1 MILNNEMHSL
11 PAYLFHQ
18 GTNYKAYEYL
28 GVHKEN
34 GRYVFRVWAPNADA
48 IYIVGNFNLWCE
60 DMPMYRVTDGIW
72 EYIDKTN
79 RVSAGDVYKFKIW
92 NSYRCF
98 YKTDP
103 YGVYCEKTPDTA
115 SIVYESN
122 YQWQDGAWRELAT
135 KNADKYYEKPMNIYE
150 MHLGSWKKKADGSY
164 LSYREIADEL
174 SVYVKKMGYTH
185 VELLPVM
192 EHPFDG
198 SWGYQV
204 GCYYA
209 PTSRFGTP
217 DDFRAF
223 VDTMHNAGIGVILDW
238 VPAHFPKDAH
248 GLYEFDGKPLYEYQG
263 WDRMEH
269 KGWGTRCFDVG
280 RNEVQSF
287 LVSNAIYWLEE
298 FHADALRVDAVA
310 AMLYLDCDKAPGEWI
325 PNVFGDN
332 RNLES
337 IAFFKKLNSAIKTMC
352 PHALMIAEESSAFG
366 NVTGFENDGLGFD
379 MKWNMGWMNDTL
391 EYVKVDPLF
400 RKYHH
405 DKLTFSLTYS
415 FSEHYVLPIS
425 HDEVVHGKLSLIN
438 RMHGDYWRKFAGAR
452 AYATYMMT
460 HPCKK
465 LMFMGTE
472 IGQFSE
478 WDEVKGIEWFMLDY
492 DMHAKLQFFHSELNH
507 FYLDNSPLWQN
518 DSNWDG
524 FNWIDPDNSEESV
537 LSYRRI
543 DNEGNELTVVV
554 NFTPVVRENFKV
566 GVTELCDY
574 KEVFNSDAEKY
585 GGSGVC
591 NIENIAALEES
602 TSRDPYSV
610 KITLPPLAAVILK
623 KAKDVKNKCGIY
635 DMAEIENGKHEYKYD
650 KVLKEKYDMS
660 YTKNFGFK
668 NKTGIVMP
676 VSSLPSKY
684 GIGSFGKSAHDFID
698 FLDATGQKCW
708 QVLPLNP
715 TSYGDSPYQSPS
727 SVAGNPYFIDLDILA
742 KKGLLTKE
750 ELEAQKDNSEK
761 VDYGR
766 LFNVRYLALRAAFSR
781 FKPDKDYSNFVKK
794 NAAWLEDY
802 ALFMALKVNYGFAQW
817 TTWAEEHRDYKKAVE
832 NKYAFE
838 GEMAFWRWIQYEF
851 AAELKDILRHAH
863 EKGIMIIG
871 DMPIYVAHDSM
882 DVWAAPEQFLLDESF
897 NPTVV
902 AGCPPDGFSPDGQ
915 LWGNPIYNWELME
928 KDGFSWWINRVGLA
942 FSLYDILRI
951 DHFRGFA
958 GYYNIPY
965 GDSTARNGKW
975 DAAPGVA
982 LFTRIAEVFP
992 KAKIIAEDLGF
1003 ITDDVRDLLLHAGCP
1018 GMKMLQFAFY
1028 DEDSEYLP
1036 RMYDTKNCVVYA
1048 SSHDSDCTYSWLKT
1062 LDKDAKKRFND
1073 ECPRNKEQSR
1083 VYDVIEFAFT
1093 SIANLAIV
1101 PMQDYLEL
1109 SNEEGRMNTPA
1120 TAEGNWAWRVSSRY
1134 NTAKLREKI
1143 LSLAE
1148 RTGRAK

>member
-1 MILNNEMHSL
+1 MKNEVNNL
-11 PAYLFHQ
+11 PAFLFHQ
-18 GTNYKAYEYL
+18 GTNYKAYEYM
-28 GVHKEN
+28 GAHKEN
-34 GRYVFRVWAPNADA
+34 GRFVFRVWAPNADA
-48 IYIVGNFNLWCE
+48 VYLVGDFNAWGE
-60 DMPMYRVTDGIW
+60 DAPMYRVTDGIW
-72 EYIDKTN
+72 EYIDEYN
-79 RVSAGDVYKFKIW
+79 RISEGDLYKYKIW
-92 NSYRCF
+92 NAHRAF

-103 YGVYCEKTPDTA
+103 YGVYCEKTPNTA
-115 SIVYESN
+115 SILYESN
-122 YQWQDGAWRELAT
+122 YEWQDGAWRELSA
-135 KNADKYYEKPMNIYE
+135 NDSGKYYDKPMNIYE
-150 MHLGSWKKKADGSY
+150 VHLGSWKKKSDGSY
-164 LSYREIADEL
+164 LTYREIAHEL

-185 VELLPVM
+185 VELLPIM
-192 EHPFDG
+192 EHPYDG

-217 DDFRAF
+217 DDFRFF
-223 VDTMHNAGIGVILDW
+223 VDTMHNVGIGVILDW

-248 GLYEFDGKPLYEYQG
+248 GLYEFDGQPLYEYQG

-325 PNVFGDN
+325 PNIYGDN

-337 IAFFKKLNSAIKTMC
+337 IAFFRKLNSTVKRIC
-352 PHALMIAEESSAFG
+352 PHALMIAEESTAFG

-379 MKWNMGWMNDTL
+379 MKWNMGWMNDGL
-391 EYVKVDPLF
+391 EYVKVDPYF
-400 RKYHH
+400 RKHH
-405 DKLTFSLTYS
+405 HEKMTFSMTYS
-415 FSEHYVLPIS
+415 FTERYVLPIS
-425 HDEVVHGKLSLIN
+425 HDEVVHGKQSLIDK
-438 RMHGDYWRKFAGAR
+438 MYGDYWQKFAGAR
-452 AYATYMMT
+452 TFATYMMT

-465 LMFMGTE
+465 LTFMGNE
-472 IGQFSE
+472 FGQFSE
-478 WDEVKGIEWFMLDY
+478 WDEVKGLEWFMLDFN
-492 DMHAKLQFFHSELNH
+492 MHAKLQLFHSELNR
-507 FYLDNSPLWQN
+507 FYLKNSPLWQN
-518 DSNWDG
+518 DSDWDG
-524 FNWIDPDNSEESV
+524 FDWIDPDNCEESV

-543 DNEGNELTVVV
+543 DRENNELIVVL
-554 NFTPVVRENFKV
+554 NFTPVVRENFEV
-566 GVTELCDY
+566 GVMELERY
-574 KEVFNSDAEKY
+574 REVFNSDDEKY
-585 GGSGVC
+585 GGSGVR
-591 NIENIAALEES
+591 NKGDIAAEEKP
-602 TSRDPYSV
+602 TSRCPYSIR
-610 KITLPPLAAVILK
+610 ITVPPLGAVILQK
-623 KAKDVKNKCGIY
+623 SDGINSIY
-635 DMAEIENGKHEYKYD
+635 DIENMKKDKKKYEFD
-650 KVLKEKYDMS
+650 KELKEAYDMN

-668 NKTGIVMP
+668 NKAGVVMP
-676 VSSLPSKY
+676 ISSLPSKY
-684 GIGSFGKSAHDFID
+684 GIGSFGKAAHDFID

-742 KKGLLTKE
+742 SKGLLTKD
-750 ELEAQKDNSEK
+750 ELEEQKDDSKK
-761 VDYGR
+761 VNYGR
-766 LFNVRYLALRAAFSR
+766 LFNVRYTALRLAYSR
-781 FKPDKDYSNFVKK
+781 FAPDKSYKAFVKK
-794 NAAWLEDY
+794 NAEWLEDY
-802 ALFMALKVNYGFAQW
+802 ALFMALKVNYNFAQW
-817 TTWAEEHRDYKKAVE
+817 TTWAEEHRNYKNAIDLKDE
-832 NKYAFE
+832 FE
-838 GEMAFWRWIQYEF
+838 AEMSFWRWIQYEF
-851 AAELKDILRHAH
+851 AVEWQDILRHAH
-863 EKGIMIIG
+863 NKGIMLIG

-882 DVWAAPEQFLLDESF
+882 DVWAAPEQFLLDEDF

-928 KDGFSWWINRVGLA
+928 KDGFSWWLNRVRLA

-982 LFTRIAEVFP
+982 LFTKIAETYP

-1003 ITDDVRDLLLHAGCP
+1003 ITDDVRELLLHAGCP
-1018 GMKMLQFAFY
+1018 GMKMIHFAFY
-1028 DEDSEYLP
+1028 DDDNEYLP

-1048 SSHDSDCTYSWLKT
+1048 SSHDSDCTYSWLKN
-1062 LDKDAKKRFND
+1062 LDKDAKKRFKN

-1083 VYDVIEFAFT
+1083 VYDVIEFAFA

-1120 TAEGNWAWRVSSRY
+1120 TAEGNWAWRINPRY
-1134 NTAKLREKI
+1134 NTARLREKM

-1148 RTGRAK
+1148 KTGRAK